1 MSVQQI
7 GSPSAIRIRFGPFE
21 LNVAERSLKKANQVI
36 PLGGRAYD
44 ILIALLENA
53 GEVVTKSDLIA
64 KAWPDV
70 TVEEGSLR
78 VHLSALRKALG
89 DGQFGNKYIA
99 STQGHGY
106 SFIAPVTRLPAD
118 RDRSSASEAQSN
130 LPPALGRMV
139 GRDGVVLEIQAR
151 FQTERLITIL
161 GAGGIGK
168 TTVALSVG
176 HGALVDF
183 SGAVYFVDLSTVSDK
198 EHLIGAIAS
207 VVGLDP
213 QLVDPT
219 EALLN
224 FLRPRRALIILDSCD
239 HLIEKTAEIADYIFQ
254 NTPDI
259 SMLATS
265 REALRVPGE
274 RVLRLSPLDCPPEQP
289 RLTASEVLAYPAA
302 RLFAERVSAR
312 GGNFPISDDEAPM
325 VTEICR
331 KLDGIALAIE
341 LAAGR
346 AAIFGI
352 SNTVARLGSH
362 LDLLKFGRRTANPRH
377 QTLIA
382 TLDWSH
388 DHLSEVERVLLRRVA
403 IFVGHFTLEGAL
415 AVAEDVGTD
424 ESEIAGALE
433 NLVNKSLIGVWTSS
447 RGPCYRMLDTTRA
460 YALEKLAN
468 SGEQDSIAERHASF
482 SIQMLESYPVNL
494 FDLEFTE
501 AAANGV
507 REYLG
512 NIRAALEWSFG
523 PNGDDPKAIRL
534 AAAASQLLLAMSLLL
549 ECRTWMEKAVHR
561 MTSDCDPQHQMKIH
575 AALALSLMYTE
586 GNSERVREAFHT
598 ALNFAKRHEDTH
610 LHLSLLSGMS
620 MYLHGI
626 VDAAG
631 TYELALRSVAIARK
645 TGNTAD
651 AAIADS
657 LLGAAYCL
665 RSDQLRA
672 QEHVTRSLPD
682 LPHLRFNASQYL
694 FDLRSSSLSV
704 LTHSFFFS
712 GNLDQA
718 ANHAKMNIEEAARS
732 GHPIALCRALTNP
745 MRLYFWV
752 DDLEQVER
760 CLSKLEQTAESYSLA
775 PARAVALGLRGR
787 YLVRVGQM
795 EDGIQHLQESL
806 EKLAIHRYE
815 VLTSDL
821 VSELTVGLAKQNARS
836 EAMALIDRSIA
847 AAVEAN
853 KPLHLPAFFLAKGS
867 AFASGDVPE
876 NLLAE
881 EFFAKAMMQA
891 RQESAL
897 PFELRAGLE
906 LARIWIGRGEV
917 QRAHELISPVYSQFS
932 EGFTTPDLILAK
944 RILEKTSVRARQTEG
959 RKKMG
964 KPQKR
969 HAASLVPAREGRT
982 RVPERR

>member
-1 MSVQQI
+1 MLIQQI
-7 GSPSAIRIRFGPFE
+7 GSPSAIRFGFGPFE
-21 LNVAERSLKKANQVI
+21 LNVAERSLRKANQVI

-53 GEVVTKSDLIA
+53 GEVVGKAELIA
-64 KAWPDV
+64 RAWPDV

-99 STQGHGY
+99 NVQGQGY

-118 RDRSSASEAQSN
+118 RDRSSASAGLSN

-139 GRDGVVLEIQAR
+139 GRDNVIREIQDCL
-151 FQTERLITIL
+151 QTKQRLITIL

-176 HGALVDF
+176 HGALADF
-183 SGAVYFVDLSTVSDK
+183 AGAAFFVDLSTVSDK

-207 VVGLDP
+207 AVGLHP
-213 QLVDPT
+213 QLVDPK
-219 EALLN
+219 EALLS
-224 FLRPRRALIILDSCD
+224 FLRPRRVLIILDSCE
-239 HLIEKTAEIADYIFQ
+239 HLTEKIAEIADRILRGA
-254 NTPDI
+254 PDVH
-259 SMLATS
+259 MLATS
-265 REALRVPGE
+265 RETLQVAGE
-274 RVLRLSPLDCPPEQP
+274 RVLHLPPLDCPPEQP
-289 RLTASEVLAYPAA
+289 GLTASEVLAYPAV
-302 RLFAERVSAR
+302 RLFVERISAR
-312 GGNFPISDDEAPM
+312 GGDFSLSDDEAPI
-325 VTEICR
+325 VAEICR

-346 AAIFGI
+346 AANFGVR
-352 SNTVARLGSH
+352 NTVAKLGSR

-377 QTLIA
+377 QTLKA

-388 DHLSEVERVLLRRVA
+388 DHLSEVERVVLRRVA
-403 IFVGHFTLEGAL
+403 IFIGPFTLEAAL
-415 AVAEDVGTD
+415 AVGD
-424 ESEIAGALE
+424 EGGIDQSEIEGAIE
-433 NLVNKSLIGVWTSS
+433 NLVNKSLMVAWPSY
-447 RGPCYRMLDTTRA
+447 RGALYRLLDTTRS
-460 YALEKLAN
+460 YALEKLDL
-468 SGEQDSIAERHASF
+468 SGEHHSIAARHASV
-482 SIQMLESYPVNL
+482 SIHLLESSRGNL
-494 FDLEFTE
+494 LDLERAE
-501 AAANGV
+501 AAANAV
-507 REYLG
+507 RDYIG

-523 PNGDDPKAIRL
+523 PDGDDLKAVRL

-549 ECRTWMEKAVHR
+549 ECRTWMEKAIDR
-561 MTSDCDPQHQMKIH
+561 MTPGCDPRHQMKIQ

-598 ALNFAKRHEDTH
+598 ALNFAQRHEDAR

-631 TYELALRSVAIARK
+631 TYELALRGVAAARK
-645 TGNTAD
+645 TGSPDD

-657 LLGAAYCL
+657 MLGAAYCL
-665 RSDQLRA
+665 RSDQLQA
-672 QEHVTRSLPD
+672 QEHLKRSLHG
-682 LPHLRFNASQYL
+682 LPHLRRFNASQYL

-704 LTHSFFFS
+704 LTHSLFFS

-718 ANHAKMNIEEAARS
+718 VHYAKMNIEEAARS
-732 GHPIALCRALTNP
+732 GHPIGLFRAFTHP
-745 MRLYFWV
+745 MRLYFWI

-760 CLSKLEQTAESYSLA
+760 SLSKLEHTAEMHSLA

-787 YLVRVGQM
+787 YLIRVGRM
-795 EDGIQHLQESL
+795 ADGIQHLQESL
-806 EKLAIHRYE
+806 EKLAIHRHE
-815 VLTSDL
+815 VLTSDF
-821 VSELTVGLAKQNARS
+821 VSELTVSLAKQNARS
-836 EAMALIDRSIA
+836 DAIALIDRSIA
-847 AAVEAN
+847 AVVKAN

-876 NLLAE
+876 SLLAE

-906 LARIWIGRGEV
+906 LARIWIGRDEV
-917 QRAHELISPVYSQFS
+917 QRAHDLISPVYSRFS
-932 EGFTTPDLILAK
+932 EGLTTPDLMLAR
-944 RILEKTSVRARQTEG
+944 RILEQTSVRARQTG
-959 RKKMG
+959 RGVAK
-964 KPQKR
+964 
-969 HAASLVPAREGRT
+969 SSGRAKA
-982 RVPERR
+982 

>member
-1 MSVQQI
+1 MSIQQI
-7 GSPSAIRIRFGPFE
+7 GSPSAIRLRFGPFE
-21 LNVAERSLKKANQVI
+21 LNVAERSLKKANQVV

-53 GEVVTKSDLIA
+53 GEVVGKAELIA
-64 KAWPDV
+64 RAWPDV

-106 SFIAPVTRLPAD
+106 RFIAPVARLPPD
-118 RDRSSASEAQSN
+118 RDKDNASAGLPN

-139 GRDGVVLEIQAR
+139 GRDDVVLEIQAR
-151 FQTERLITIL
+151 LQTERLITIL
-161 GAGGIGK
+161 GAGGMGK

-176 HGALVDF
+176 HSALAHF
-183 SGAVYFVDLSTVSDK
+183 SGAVFFVDLSTVRDK
-198 EHLIGAIAS
+198 EQVIGAIAS
-207 VVGLDP
+207 AVGHNSP
-213 QLVDPT
+213 LVDSK

-224 FLRPRRALIILDSCD
+224 FLRPRRVLILLDSCE
-239 HLIEKTAEIADYIFQ
+239 HLIERAAEIADYIFR

-259 SMLATS
+259 YILATS

-274 RVLRLSPLDCPPEQP
+274 RVLCLCPLDCPPEQP
-289 RLTASEVLAYPAA
+289 GLTASEVLAYPAA
-302 RLFAERVSAR
+302 RLFAERVSVRR
-312 GGNFPISDDEAPM
+312 GDFSLGDDEAPM
-325 VTEICR
+325 IAEICR

-346 AAIFGI
+346 AAIFGLR
-352 SNTVARLGSH
+352 NTVARLGSR

-388 DHLSEVERVLLRRVA
+388 DHLSEIERVLLRRVA
-403 IFVGHFTLEGAL
+403 IFVGHFTLEAAL
-415 AVAEDVGTD
+415 AVAEEVGIG
-424 ESEIAGALE
+424 EPEISGALG
-433 NLVNKSLIGVWTSS
+433 NLVNKSLIGISTSS
-447 RGPCYRMLDTTRA
+447 RGPFYRLLDTTRA
-460 YALEKLAN
+460 YALEKLAT
-468 SGEQDSIAERHASF
+468 SGEQDSIAERHASL
-482 SIQMLESYPVNL
+482 SIQMLESNPVDL
-494 FDLEFTE
+494 FEVEFTK
-501 AAANGV
+501 AAANAV
-507 REYLG
+507 RDYLG

-523 PNGDDPKAIRL
+523 PNGDDPTAIRL

-549 ECRTWMEKAVHR
+549 ECRTWMEKAIDR
-561 MTSDCDPQHQMKIH
+561 MTPDCDPRHQMKIQ

-598 ALNFAKRHEDTH
+598 ALSFAQRHEDTR

-620 MYLHGI
+620 MYLHCI

-631 TYELALRSVAIARK
+631 TYELALRGEAVARK
-645 TGNTAD
+645 TGSPDD

-657 LLGAAYCL
+657 MLGAAYCL

-672 QEHVTRSLPD
+672 QEHLKRSLHG
-682 LPHLRFNASQYL
+682 LPHLRRFNASQYL
-694 FDLRSSSLSV
+694 FDLRSSSLSA
-704 LTHSFFFS
+704 LTHSLFFS

-718 ANHAKMNIEEAARS
+718 VHYAKMNIEEAARS
-732 GHPIALCRALTNP
+732 GHPIGLFRAHANP
-745 MRLYFWV
+745 MRLNFWI

-760 CLSKLEQTAESYSLA
+760 SLSKLEDTAEMHSLA

-787 YLVRVGQM
+787 YLIRVGRM
-795 EDGIQHLQESL
+795 ADGIQHLQESL
-806 EKLAIHRYE
+806 EKLAIHRHE
-815 VLTSDL
+815 ILTSDF
-821 VSELTVGLAKQNARS
+821 VSELTVSLAKQNARS
-836 EAMALIDRSIA
+836 EAIALIDRSIA
-847 AAVEAN
+847 AVVKAN

-876 NLLAE
+876 SLLAE

-917 QRAHELISPVYSQFS
+917 HRAHELICPVYSRFS
-932 EGFTTPDLILAK
+932 EGLTTPDLISAR
-944 RILEKTSVRARQTEG
+944 RILEQTSVPARQTG
-959 RKKMG
+959 R
-964 KPQKR
+964 
-969 HAASLVPAREGRT
+969 
-982 RVPERR
+982 RVAK